1 MKRPTVRD
9 LEVLFRLL
17 DFHAPDLKAPCRWLV
32 VGPDLAAVI
41 LGEHARPPE
50 VEDLT
55 RLMRLIKQEG
65 PQIED
70 IGLWL
75 VAESE
80 QSAATHVELQLDQ
93 LIETE
98 PDNWAHPIQVLE
110 RPRADFEAL
119 LRACKL
125 RLLNAHGARRE
136 RLEGVLKKLETS
148 VRIAISARRRR
159 REMERKEQMR
169 KRPNRRMD

>member
-41 LGEHARPPE
+41 LDDARPPE

-70 IGLWL
+70 LGLWL

-93 LIETE
+93 LIEAN
-98 PDNWAHPIQVLE
+98 PKSWAHPIQVLE
-110 RPRADFEAL
+110 RPRADFESL

-125 RLLNAHGARRE
+125 RLLSAQGPRRE
-136 RLEGVLKKLETS
+136 RLEGVHTKLETS
-148 VRIAISARRRR
+148 VRIATSARRRR
-159 REMERKEQMR
+159 QEMERKKQNRLRTERR
-169 KRPNRRMD
+169 KS